1 MSVERICIKKCACWQ
16 VENKEDRKECNL
28 WCVRMHKKNASK
40 TQKTLAKNENC
51 NMFKNLTFKKET
63 KAKGQNQPHTI
74 CFRIKKK
81 KWKYKD

>member
-1 MSVERICIKKCACWQ
+1 
-16 VENKEDRKECNL
+16 
-28 WCVRMHKKNASK
+28 
-40 TQKTLAKNENC
+40 
-51 NMFKNLTFKKET
+51 MFKNPTFKKET